1 MTDSA
6 AAPTSTSI
14 IEEPP
19 EQRRTLI
26 VRLVAQILS
35 GAGLAAGITVGALLA
50 EQMLGSSRFSGLPT
64 VFFTIGSA
72 AAAIVMGR
80 VSQRLGRRTGLSA
93 GYLTG
98 ALGSVGVVLAAS
110 IGSIVLLFASLLVY
124 GAGAATN
131 LQARYA
137 GADLAAP
144 SRRGRAVSIVLV
156 ATAVGA
162 ILGPNLVRMTG
173 AFATKIGSPALSGPF
188 MLAGVAYAA
197 GAVVLWLFLRPD
209 PLVLARS
216 LAAAESSRTANDGTI
231 PSQLTAASQSHRSWS
246 WAVASG
252 AGIMILTQLI
262 MVAIMTMTPIHI
274 EHHGH
279 AIGVTGIVIGA
290 HVAGMLLPSPF
301 SGWLVD
307 RFGYLSISV
316 AAGVTLL
323 AAGLIAAWAPVD
335 SVATLILALVLL
347 GLGWN
352 LGLVS
357 GTTLVTDAVPLAT
370 RARTQGRS
378 RLWHRACGCHC
389 RSELWGDFRGHQLRH
404 PRSRWWPSRLGDHPD
419 SRAGPRKSPRRTGEL
434 SDLAALNRLVRGMQ
448 CAN

>member
-1 MTDSA
+1 VSG
-6 AAPTSTSI
+6 APAVPTGTTMLK
-14 IEEPP
+14 EPP
-19 EQRRTLI
+19 EQRRTL
-26 VRLVAQILS
+26 LVLLLAQILS

-50 EQMLGSSRFSGLPT
+50 EEMLGSSRFSGLPT

-72 AAAIVMGR
+72 AAAVGVGS
-80 VSQRLGRRTGLSA
+80 VSQRLGRRVGLSA

-98 ALGSVGVVLAAS
+98 ALGSLGVVAAA
-110 IGSIVLLFASLLVY
+110 ILGNVVLLFASLLVY
-124 GAGAATN
+124 GAGVSTN

-162 ILGPNLVRMTG
+162 IIGPNLVPVTG
-173 AFATKIGSPALSGPF
+173 TLAARFGIPALAGPF
-188 MLAGVAYAA
+188 MLGAVAYASA
-197 GAVVLWLFLRPD
+197 GIVLWLLLRPD
-209 PLVLARS
+209 PLLLARS
-216 LAAAESSRTANDGTI
+216 IAAAGPPPGEATTE
-231 PSQLTAASQSHRSWS
+231 PSITTAASEPPSGSS
-246 WAVASG
+246 WALAAG

-279 AIGVTGIVIGA
+279 GLAITGVVVSA
-290 HVAGMLLPSPF
+290 HVAGMFLPSPF

-307 RFGYLSISV
+307 RFGYLMIAV
-316 AAGVTLL
+316 AAGVILL
-323 AAGLIAAWAPVD
+323 AAGLLAAWAPVD
-335 SVATLILALVLL
+335 SVATLLLALVLL

-370 RARTQGRS
+370 RARTQGVV
-378 RLWHRACGCHC
+378 
-389 RSELWGDFRGHQLRH
+389 DFGIALAGAGAGLSSGLIVTATSYATLTLAGGILALLIIPIAAIARGTRMRQAIR
-404 PRSRWWPSRLGDHPD
+404 
-419 SRAGPRKSPRRTGEL
+419 
-434 SDLAALNRLVRGMQ
+434 
-448 CAN
+448 

>member
-1 MTDSA
+1 MTGSS
-6 AAPTSTSI
+6 AAPTTPSI
-14 IEEPP
+14 IAEPP
-19 EQRRTLI
+19 EQRRTLA
-26 VRLVAQILS
+26 VLLLAQILS

-50 EQMLGSSRFSGLPT
+50 EQMLDSSRLSGLPT

-72 AAAIVMGR
+72 GAAVALGR
-80 VSQRLGRRTGLSA
+80 LSQRFGRRAGLSA

-98 ALGSVGVVLAAS
+98 ALGSVGAVIAAG
-110 IGSIVLLFASLLVY
+110 IGNIVLLFASMLVY

-162 ILGPNLVRMTG
+162 ILGPNLVRATG
-173 AFATKIGSPALSGPF
+173 RVATEIGFPALAGPF
-188 MLAGVAYAA
+188 MLAGLAYCS
-197 GAVVLWLFLRPD
+197 GALVLWLLLRPD
-209 PLVLARS
+209 PLLLARS
-216 LAAAESSRTANDGTI
+216 LADDASSRDAAAGTGLSGNTAVPKPRPG
-231 PSQLTAASQSHRSWS
+231 WS
-246 WAVASG
+246 WPLASG

-262 MVAIMTMTPIHI
+262 MVAIMTITPIHI

-279 AIGVTGIVIGA
+279 GIGVTGIVIGA
-290 HVAGMLLPSPF
+290 HVAGMFLPSPF

-307 RFGYLSISV
+307 RFGYLAIAIS
-316 AAGVTLL
+316 AGVTLL

-335 SVATLILALVLL
+335 SVATLVLALVLL
-347 GLGWN
+347 GVGWN

-370 RARTQGRS
+370 RARTQGVV
-378 RLWHRACGCHC
+378 
-389 RSELWGDFRGHQLRH
+389 D
-404 PRSRWWPSRLGDHPD
+404 LGIAL
-419 SRAGPRKSPRRTGEL
+419 AGAGGGLSSGLIFAATSYATLSLAGGLLALLIIPIVAVARPKSIKQ
-434 SDLAALNRLVRGMQ
+434 A
-448 CAN
+448 